1 MSSRS
6 HCHSGVIADPLSLSL
21 LDAATAADETA
32 VLQALLAGADI
43 NALDASGRT
52 VIGCTLAGKR

>member
-6 HCHSGVIADPLSLSL
+6 HCRTRSLADPLSLSL
-21 LDAATAADETA
+21 LDAATAANEPA
-32 VLQALLAGADI
+32 VLDALLAGADI

-52 VIGCTLAGKR
+52 VVGCTLAGKR